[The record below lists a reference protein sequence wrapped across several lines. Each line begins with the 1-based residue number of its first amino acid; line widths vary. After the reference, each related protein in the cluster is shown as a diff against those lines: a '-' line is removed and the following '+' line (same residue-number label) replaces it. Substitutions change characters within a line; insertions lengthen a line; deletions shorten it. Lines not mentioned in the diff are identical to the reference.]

1 MKKAIKI
8 LKAIRAVKRKSNEHK
23 KSREIYIQYIQSFLT
38 QFGYYNFRMR
48 DYNKAHKFLTQKY
61 NISFGVEKKN
71 DVYWA
76 VMKSIPHKHIKDVR
90 FGVFQ
95 NRHDAML
102 NILGLICE
110 NI

>member
-1 MKKAIKI
+1 MKAIKI
-8 LKAIRAVKRKSNEHK
+8 RKAIRAVKRKSNENRK
-23 KSREIYIQYIQSFLT
+23 ARKIYMQYIQFFLI
-38 QFGYYNFRMR
+38 QFGYCNFRMR

-61 NISFGVEKKN
+61 NVSFGVEKYA
-71 DVYWA
+71 DGYWA
-76 VMKSIPHKHIKDVR
+76 VIKSIPHKHIKNVR